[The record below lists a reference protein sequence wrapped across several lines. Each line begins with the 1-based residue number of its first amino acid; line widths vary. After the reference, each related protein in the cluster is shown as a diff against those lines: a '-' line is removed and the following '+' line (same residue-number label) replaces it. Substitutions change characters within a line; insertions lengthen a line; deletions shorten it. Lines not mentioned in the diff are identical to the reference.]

1 MGSVKTDILAHLK
14 HFADAMIG
22 TGMKPD
28 YLRRCI
34 RTWRDAYGESVAREM
49 HAYCKTRMV

>member
-1 MGSVKTDILAHLK
+1 MTTDILAHLK

-49 HAYCKTRMV
+49 HAYCKTRMA